1 MDEYLQN
8 KILGAI
14 VLAYTCIMTGLY
26 LFMAVFNLYESKLV
40 MVITMCI
47 IILLYFI
54 GIVELDSEYFERA
67 YRDTNKVRS

>member
-26 LFMAVFNLYESKLV
+26 LFMAVFNLYESKLA
-40 MVITMCI
+40 MVVCTGI
-47 IILLYFI
+47 IIVLYFI
-54 GIVELDSEYFERA
+54 GVVEWNSEYFETV
-67 YRDTNKVRS
+67 YRDTKVRG

>member
-26 LFMAVFNLYESKLV
+26 LFMTVFNLYESKLA
-40 MVITMCI
+40 MVVCTGI
-47 IILLYFI
+47 IIVLYFI
-54 GIVELDSEYFERA
+54 GVVEWNSEYFETV
-67 YRDTNKVRS
+67 YRDTKVRG